1 MAISAVSPAK
11 GCSQRLEVIEQEKMH
26 ILRVIMGHYSLWMQ
40 SGVQILNFR
49 APRYATMGFTEQRPF
64 PYSEPKTT
72 NNTVKNLRVI

>member
-1 MAISAVSPAK
+1 
-11 GCSQRLEVIEQEKMH
+11 MH

-64 PYSEPKTT
+64 PYSEPKTS